1 MENTVINKS
10 EQRLHVNHGFVD
22 SYFTFNKRDEPQSGF
37 GALFALNDDT
47 VNAGQG
53 FGMHPHS
60 NMEIITIPLEG
71 ELEHKDTIGSVG
83 LTKKGDVQVM
93 SAGTRIAHSEYNHS
107 KEKPLRLLQIWIL
120 PNKQNVQPSYGQISI
135 TEGDYQ
141 NKLAQVVSP
150 NEQEQA
156 TWIHQDAWFHL
167 GKFDAGQATTYNLK
181 GNGNGVYT
189 HVINGIVT
197 INGNVLKAGDGIG
210 ISKTFTVEYAFGTD
224 AEILVMEVPM
234 LTKN

>member
-22 SYFTFNKRDEPQSGF
+22 SYFTFNQRDNPGSGF

-60 NMEIITIPLEG
+60 NMEIITIPLAG

-107 KEKPLRLLQIWIL
+107 KENPLRLLEIWIV
-120 PNKQNVQPSYGQISI
+120 PNKQNVQQRYGQISI
-135 TEGDYQ
+135 SEGDYH

-156 TWIHQDAWFHL
+156 TWIHQNAWFYL
-167 GKFDAGQATTYNLK
+167 GKFDGGKATTYNLK

-189 HVINGIVT
+189 HVISGT
-197 INGNVLKAGDGIG
+197 LKINGNEMKLGDGIG
-210 ISKTFTVEYAFGTD
+210 ILNVSTIQYEFSSE
-224 AEILVMEVPM
+224 AEILVIEVPM
-234 LTKN
+234 LSAQ